1 MKKWFKALY
10 KIYLIAFFLILTC
23 MTLGMIGELGLF
35 NKDIWVESF
44 RFFKENVQR
53 YPEYDALLF
62 ADIAVWNVNSI
73 LSLFFTRFKF
83 ILLIGLTIVH
93 AVVIWG
99 ERSTEQ
105 REFLVTLPVK
115 KRDRELVRILMDIV
129 LVFSTIIICAVIS
142 YFCLNNIYARENM
155 HIPWLAGSVYGVAI
169 TTICYMTVLIG
180 ILHLIEALV
189 VRGDMKIIVVIAC
202 LVMVHLCVKNLFNL
216 AEYDDRS
223 ILHDIYGYVNL
234 CTVGG
239 CYYNPDNRETIYY
252 DGIWDHKP
260 MDVAVQY
267 NGETGFTLG
276 NCEIW
281 RLVDF
286 GNINSYIWYA
296 LSYLLIGAAL
306 ILLSIYLVKRQELSK
321 SGFYFHG
328 GITLIGLLIG
338 ITFFCYGILFSPSV
352 WNSVLIVIS
361 SVIIFAGFVYIVD
374 RKCRT

>member
-10 KIYLIAFFLILTC
+10 KIYLIAFVLILVC
-23 MTLGMIGELGLF
+23 MVLRMIGELGLS
-35 NKDIWVESF
+35 NKDTWVESF
-44 RFFKENVQR
+44 RFFKESVKR
-53 YPEYDALLF
+53 YPEYDAFSF
-62 ADIAVWNVNSI
+62 AYIAVWNVNS
-73 LSLFFTRFKF
+73 LLGLFFTRFKL
-83 ILLIGLTIVH
+83 ILLIGLIIVH

-99 ERSTEQ
+99 ERSAEQ

-115 KRDRELVRILMDIV
+115 KRDREIVRIFMDIA
-129 LVFSTIIICAVIS
+129 LIFSTIIICTVIS
-142 YFCLNNIYARENM
+142 YFCLSNIYAKENIR
-155 HIPWLAGSVYGVAI
+155 IPWLAGSVCGVAV
-169 TTICYMTVLIG
+169 TTICYMIVLIG

-189 VRGDMKIIVVIAC
+189 VRGDMKVIVVIAC
-202 LVMVHLCVKNLFNL
+202 LVMVHLCVSNLFDL
-216 AEYDDRS
+216 VKYDDKS

-239 CYYNPDNRETIYY
+239 CYYNEDNREAIYY

-267 NGETGFTLG
+267 NGETGFTFG
-276 NCEIW
+276 DCEIW

-286 GNINSYIWYA
+286 GNISSYVWYA

-328 GITLIGLLIG
+328 GITLIGLLVG

-361 SVIIFAGFVYIVD
+361 SIIIFVGFVYIVD
-374 RKCRT
+374 KKCRA